1 MPISGPRQI
10 YITGASGALGNRLM
24 SLMNS
29 SSSAVK
35 AIAIPRDS
43 KGCYV
48 PALCE
53 EEQSISHG
61 ENLRFVVHC
70 GWNTKDRSP
79 ESQESCVK
87 RTATLAEYCSR
98 RGIKVVFVSSISAR
112 HGGVNNYGRA
122 KFRAEQIV
130 HSFGGESIRP
140 GLILFEEPQG
150 LQRRLNQLSRF
161 PVTLEIHPDVPIT
174 VISIISLVEEILHRC
189 DSRALNNRPIES
201 SNVQAT
207 LNLLLRSDVGTTKWT
222 IRFRLSVLKR
232 VCYLL
237 CRTRLLGTDTCDSL
251 EALFFSEA
259 E

>member
-24 SLMNS
+24 SLLNS

-79 ESQESCVK
+79 ESQESCGVLLTP
-87 RTATLAEYCSR
+87 RNQGCLCLEYLSETW
-98 RGIKVVFVSSISAR
+98 RG
-112 HGGVNNYGRA
+112 
-122 KFRAEQIV
+122 
-130 HSFGGESIRP
+130 
-140 GLILFEEPQG
+140 
-150 LQRRLNQLSRF
+150 
-161 PVTLEIHPDVPIT
+161 
-174 VISIISLVEEILHRC
+174 
-189 DSRALNNRPIES
+189 
-201 SNVQAT
+201 
-207 LNLLLRSDVGTTKWT
+207 
-222 IRFRLSVLKR
+222 
-232 VCYLL
+232 
-237 CRTRLLGTDTCDSL
+237 
-251 EALFFSEA
+251 
-259 E
+259 